1 MPSYLPD
8 EDVWRYAPA
17 PVARGWRRLAVVGPL
32 VAVLVGFAAVAVA
45 LQARS
50 QDTRGT
56 LDDPRVTRMV
66 AQACGIMTSA
76 VAQVRVDGPA
86 RLRGAQLA
94 DQNLEVRRMIDRVRT
109 LPQAVRRADRPLE
122 PWLAD
127 WESLLAARERYA
139 RQVSGGFRGD
149 FRPPTAADGSELEQ
163 RMDRAAAGTC
173 QVPATLVDPFAYQD
187 VSV

>member
-17 PVARGWRRLAVVGPL
+17 PVARGWRRLAFVGPL
-32 VAVLVGFAAVAVA
+32 VAVLVGVAAVAVA

-122 PWLAD
+122 AWLAD

-163 RMDRAAAGTC
+163 RMDRAAAGTG
-173 QVPATLVDPFAYQD
+173 QVPAPLVDPFAYQD

>member
-8 EDVWRYAPA
+8 EDAWRFAPA
-17 PVARGWRRLAVVGPL
+17 PVSRGWRRLAVVGPL
-32 VAVLVGFAAVAVA
+32 VAVLLGAAAVATA

-50 QDTRGT
+50 EDARGT
-56 LDDPRVTRMV
+56 LDDPRVTSMV

-76 VAQVRVDGPA
+76 VGEVRVTGPA

-109 LPQAVRRADRPLE
+109 LAPAVRRADRPLE
-122 PWLAD
+122 AWLAD
-127 WESLLAARERYA
+127 WETLLTARERYA

-149 FRPPTAADGSELEQ
+149 FRAPRADDGTALEQ
-163 RMDRAAAGTC
+163 RMDRAADGTC
-173 QVPATLVDPFAYQD
+173 RVPTTIVDPLAYLD